1 MPKIQNMS
9 GLISIVSAKRAAEMV
24 AAKEAVLLDEPD
36 MDEDTPLDTRRNIKL
51 KKVSKLTRGELN
63 AQAEADQ
70 SEVGLKGA
78 KKPAKKNVANL
89 EESKKKAAEATV
101 TEDDESATPEE
112 AMAKVEAE
120 AKK

>member
-63 AQAEADQ
+63 AQAEA
-70 SEVGLKGA
+70 EPEPELKGA
-78 KKPAKKNVANL
+78 KKPAKKPKVSTP